1 MTPNLGPGLLSQV
14 ACLLE
19 VTARKPGNVHRGR
32 DFEDLNYLDF
42 LLSAAAIASP
52 LERARE
58 TGVGHAIFE
67 AVEATRKVTSTNT
80 NLGIILLL
88 APLSSLEEGEPWRPG
103 IERVLEALTVEDA
116 KLAYRAIRLANPSGL
131 GDADQQDVG
140 QEPTVTLRQAMIL
153 AADRDSIARQYATG
167 YADVLAASV
176 ILKAEVE
183 AGTSLEDAILIA
195 FIATLIARPDTH
207 IARKCGLELARE
219 TSRRAREILLNTDP
233 ETPLLKAMEPLDHW
247 LRADGHAR
255 NPGATADLMAA
266 AIYVSHQGRVHP
278 ASRGWLDQ
286 LTILPVKQ
294 GAHS

>member
-1 MTPNLGPGLLSQV
+1 MTPKLGPGLLAQV

-42 LLSAAAIASP
+42 LLSAAAIAGP
-52 LERARE
+52 LERTRE
-58 TGVGHAIFE
+58 TGVGRAIFE
-67 AVEATRKVTSTNT
+67 AVEATRILTSTNT

-88 APLSSLEEGEPWRPG
+88 APLAAIEEDEPWRHG
-103 IERVLEALTVEDA
+103 IERVLKALTVEDA
-116 KLAYRAIRLANPSGL
+116 KLAYCAIRRANPSGL
-131 GDADQQDVG
+131 GEADQQDVSE
-140 QEPTVTLRQAMIL
+140 EPTITLRQAMIL

-195 FIATLIARPDTH
+195 FVATLIARPDTH
-207 IARKCGLELARE
+207 IARKCGLETAHE
-219 TSRRAREILLNTDP
+219 TSNRARDLLLATDP
-233 ETPLLKAMEPLDHW
+233 ETPFLKAMEPLDQW

-266 AIYVSHQGRVHP
+266 ALYVSLREGFISLP
-278 ASRGWLDQ
+278 IWGW
-286 LTILPVKQ
+286 TSSPF
-294 GAHS
+294 SP